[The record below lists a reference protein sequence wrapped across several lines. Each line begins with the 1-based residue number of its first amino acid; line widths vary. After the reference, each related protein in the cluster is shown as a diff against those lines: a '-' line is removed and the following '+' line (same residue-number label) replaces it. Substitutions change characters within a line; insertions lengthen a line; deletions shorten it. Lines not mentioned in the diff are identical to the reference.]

1 MIHLRYYHPAGGS
14 KDWFAEIRPDGLVI
28 RFGKTAARTMQ
39 ERFIPLTECRPD
51 PTGEARSRANQ
62 KMKKGYMLVREQ
74 PSLAGVAPPPPVT
87 PIRPVAK
94 AQSGVSSALQ
104 EWEKENTENW
114 F

>member
-28 RFGKTAARTMQ
+28 RFGKTDARTMQ
-39 ERFIPLTECRPD
+39 ERFIPAAECHPD
-51 PTGEARSRANQ
+51 PAGEARSRANQ

-74 PSLAGVAPPPPVT
+74 PSLAGVAPPPPVK

-94 AQSGVSSALQ
+94 PQSGVSSVLQ
-104 EWEKENTENW
+104 EWGKENTENW

>member
-28 RFGKTAARTMQ
+28 RFGKTDARTMQ
-39 ERFIPLTECRPD
+39 ERFIPASECRPD
-51 PTGEARSRANQ
+51 PTGEARSRANK
-62 KMKKGYMLVREQ
+62 KMKKGYMLVQEQ

-87 PIRPVAK
+87 SRRLDK
-94 AQSGVSSALQ
+94 DQQSGVSSVLQ
-104 EWEKENTENW
+104 EWGQENTQNW

>member
-39 ERFIPLTECRPD
+39 ERFIPATECRPD
-51 PTGEARSRANQ
+51 PTGEARNRANQ

-74 PSLAGVAPPPPVT
+74 PSLAGVAPPPPVE
-87 PIRPVAK
+87 PSHPVSE
-94 AQSGVSSALQ
+94 QESGVSSVLQ
-104 EWEKENTENW
+104 EWGQENTQNW